1 MIRLTRTFSV
11 SDCCVHADAGEC
23 SSVMRANLRAVAA
36 ALMILL
42 FGGLLAGCSAH
53 APAEPPLKAGIHA
66 VAMKGGRLV
75 TVHVPAHLAG
85 PAPLVLVL
93 HEFPGSGALA
103 MGYGFDPLVDADG
116 FVAAYPDGLDGSW
129 NAGGC
134 CGDAA
139 DNDTND
145 VAFLTSVVK
154 RVEARTKIDPKRVY
168 VTGFS
173 NGAMMAYRLGCE
185 TDLFAAIAPIAGDV
199 ESGCNHPAA
208 ASVLHVHGL
217 ADSTVA
223 FDSGS
228 EAPWRKSDDCD
239 PPNVTQSGGVHRSI
253 AACAHGRAVEV
264 VTIDGMDHE
273 IPWVAA
279 KGFGAPDIWA
289 FFAAHPRR

>member
-1 MIRLTRTFSV
+1 
-11 SDCCVHADAGEC
+11 
-23 SSVMRANLRAVAA
+23 MRAELRVAAVA
-36 ALMILL
+36 LMVLL

-53 APAEPPLKAGIHA
+53 TPAPPPFKAGIHA
-66 VAMKGGRLV
+66 LVMKGGRLV
-75 TVHVPAHLAG
+75 TVHVPAHLTG

-93 HEFPGSGALA
+93 HEYPGNGALA

-116 FVAAYPDGLDGSW
+116 FVAVYPDGLDGSW

-134 CGDAA
+134 CGDAV
-139 DNDTND
+139 DNNTND

-154 RVEARTKIDPKRVY
+154 QVEARTQINPKRVY

-185 TDLFAAIAPIAGDV
+185 SNLFAAIAPIAGDV

-217 ADSTVA
+217 ADSAVPFESA
-223 FDSGS
+223 SD
-228 EAPWRKSDDCD
+228 APWRKSDNCG
-239 PPNVTQSGGVHRSI
+239 PPNVTQTGDVHRSI
-253 AACAHGRAVEV
+253 TACAHDRSVEV

-273 IPWVAA
+273 IPWAA
-279 KGFGAPDIWA
+279 ARGFGAPQIWA